1 MNSTSINKSMYAD
14 TKKRK
19 KEKGIL
25 ETSLLRKQEQLFLK
39 CEGQGSLTC
48 YSAWG
53 RRVGHD

>member
-1 MNSTSINKSMYAD
+1 MNSASINKSMYAD
-14 TKKRK
+14 AKKRK

-25 ETSLLRKQEQLFLK
+25 ETNLLRKQEQLFLK
-39 CEGQGSLTC
+39 CGQGSLTC